1 MCAYAWRQLSMSKRQ
16 TGFSEFCSHS
26 KRPSRD
32 SADEEVALS
41 PGQDKNNEE
50 DAIEDP
56 SSCDNLLLSTGQRY
70 VLNNG
75 YKIEH

>member
-1 MCAYAWRQLSMSKRQ
+1 MSKRQ
-16 TGFSEFCSHS
+16 AGLSDFWSHS

-32 SADEEVALS
+32 SADEEIALS
-41 PGQDKNNEE
+41 PGQDEDNEE

-56 SSCDNLLLSTGQRY
+56 SSCDNPSLSTGQRY

-75 YKIEH
+75 YKIELNTFSV